1 MIDKCVA
8 LSAAYLTS
16 PKASDSIARDPYWPK
31 WDSPWWHMTLLWELG
46 RADAIPKEA
55 AETMFRALDERYPR
69 WFPNPREPLPEGK
82 DPHRDALCHC
92 ALGNMYQ
99 TLSACGIDVDGRAP
113 WMRAWFLRYQ
123 LPDGGV
129 NCSDGVYAKG
139 GSSSVQST
147 LPVLEAVLAAGRP
160 LTPTEEE
167 YVDRGAMYLL
177 ERRLVF
183 RARDNQLMNPDFLRI
198 GFPRF
203 YDYDLLRGLAFL
215 TDWSRVRRKRV
226 PRPAVQWV
234 FDSLEERF
242 SGDARVR
249 VEKDLFISG
258 ETSLNPDEKGAWSR
272 GPVKTFPLLDAVRKV
287 GTVSDVLSRSWAEA
301 VAVLGPRLEG

>member
-8 LSAAYLTS
+8 LSSAYLTS
-16 PKASDSIARDPYWPK
+16 KKAMASLARDPYWPK

-55 AETMFRALDERYPR
+55 AEAMLAAIDERYPR
-69 WFPNPREPLPEGK
+69 WFPNPREPLPDGK
-82 DPHRDALCHC
+82 DPYRDALCHC
-92 ALGNMYQ
+92 ALGNIYQ
-99 TLSACGIDVDGRAP
+99 ALSACGIDVDARAP

-129 NCSDGVYAKG
+129 NCTESVYEKG

-147 LPVLEAVLAAGRP
+147 LPVMEAVLSAGRP
-160 LTPTEEE
+160 LTPSEEE
-167 YVDRGAMYLL
+167 FVDRGASYLL

-183 RARDNQLMNPDFLRI
+183 RARDNQLMNPDFLQI

-203 YDYDLLRGLAFL
+203 YDYDVLRGLSYI
-215 TDWSRVRRKRV
+215 TDWARVRRKRV
-226 PRPAVQWV
+226 QRAAVGWV

-242 SGDARVR
+242 SDARVR
-249 VEKDLFISG
+249 VEKDLFIGG
-258 ETSLNPDEKGAWSR
+258 ETSWNPDERGAWTR
-272 GPVKTFPLLDAVRKV
+272 GPSKSFPLLDAVRRT
-287 GTVSDVLSRSWAEA
+287 GTISEALTRSWTEA